1 MYTNPTRLH
10 SKPTRI
16 KSTGTEVGQALF
28 GETLGDLHEVTEKSL
43 SVRLQPLVLD
53 SLALLPLLHRL
64 DVSDGNIQWIYTWPC
79 IV

>member
-28 GETLGDLHEVTEKSL
+28 GETLADLHEVAQRPPTASGAG
-43 SVRLQPLVLD
+43 
-53 SLALLPLLHRL
+53 LARSFPPSSSSGR
-64 DVSDGNIQWIYTWPC
+64 VGR
-79 IV
+79 